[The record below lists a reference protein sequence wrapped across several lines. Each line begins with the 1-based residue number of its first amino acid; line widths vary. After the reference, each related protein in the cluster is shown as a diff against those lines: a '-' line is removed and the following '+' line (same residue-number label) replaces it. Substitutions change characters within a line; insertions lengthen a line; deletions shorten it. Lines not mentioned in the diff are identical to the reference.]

1 MIGRLRG
8 VLAEQDDTCIL
19 VECAGVGYE
28 VFVSTHTLISLPAT
42 GEEVTLRVFTHMM
55 ENKITLYGFGSALER
70 DLFDLLITVKKV
82 GPASAVG
89 ILSGGAG
96 PIEIAQLI
104 AEGSVGQLIK
114 LRGVGKKTAEMLVVE
129 LREKCEDLLTRSGAS
144 ARIVSATQKP
154 VGKPASKPDRP
165 PILDDVAAALVQL
178 GWRPAEADKVV
189 ADLEVND
196 KSTLES
202 LIRKAL
208 RSMPR

>member
-8 VLAEQDDTCIL
+8 ILVEQDDTCII

-28 VFVSTHTLISLPAT
+28 VFVSTHTLLSLPAT
-42 GEEVTLRVFTHMM
+42 GEEVSLRVFTHMM
-55 ENKITLYGFGSALER
+55 ENKLTLYGFGSALER

-96 PIEIAQLI
+96 PVEIAQMI
-104 AEGSVGQLIK
+104 SAGNVGLLTKI
-114 LRGVGKKTAEMLVVE
+114 RGVGKKTAEMLVVE
-129 LREKCEDLLTRSGAS
+129 LREKCEDLLTRTGTA
-144 ARIVSATQKP
+144 ARMTPAK
-154 VGKPASKPDRP
+154 KPAQHPERP
-165 PILDDVAAALVQL
+165 SILDDVAAALVQL
-178 GWRPAEADKVV
+178 GWRPAEADKAV
-189 ADLEVND
+189 ADLEVEEGA
-196 KSTLES
+196 SLES